1 MSKGMFKDLT
11 LKATDT
17 TVKAHKL
24 VLAPQSEFL
33 MKSFIKHPSKK
44 DIAIPFNGSILRA
57 LVRYS
62 YQGNYLVDS
71 RFESE
76 WKLKHTG
83 AGASDMEYH
92 FKVLQLAMFMG
103 MPKLEELAGQ
113 KLKNGLKTGKFGDE
127 LLAKLQELPPKKAG
141 DKKSP
146 APEVPFAVTEAVIEG
161 GARTVK
167 QQVDHGL
174 ELNAAFHSA
183 ARSIDSR
190 FLADFIQCVG
200 NALGQQFRLYL
211 RCPNC
216 ACHIRSKEG
225 GSKDFACIR
234 DDCGQKGKSALGH
247 LLPDDRIAN
256 PFAQPVASSTT
267 T

>member
-1 MSKGMFKDLT
+1 MFKDLT
-11 LKATDT
+11 LKATDAV
-17 TVKAHKL
+17 TVKVHKL
-24 VLAPQSEFL
+24 VVAPQSEFL
-33 MKSFIKHPSKK
+33 MKSFTKHPSKK
-44 DIAIPFNGSILRA
+44 DITVPFAGPILRA

-71 RFESE
+71 RFEGE
-76 WKLKHTG
+76 WKLKNAGT
-83 AGASDMEYH
+83 GASDMEYH
-92 FKVLQLAMFMG
+92 FKVLQLAIFMG

-113 KLKNGLKTGKFGDE
+113 KLKNGLKNGKFGDQ
-127 LLAKLQELPPKKAG
+127 LFIKLQELPPKKAG
-141 DKKSP
+141 DKKGP

-161 GARTVK
+161 GARAVK
-167 QQVDHGL
+167 QQVDNGV
-174 ELNAAFHSA
+174 ELNTAFHSA
-183 ARSIDSR
+183 ARTIDSR
-190 FLADFIQCVG
+190 FLADFIQSVG

-234 DDCGQKGKSALGH
+234 DDCGQKDKSALGH

-256 PFAQPVASSTT
+256 PFAQPVATSVAT
-267 T
+267 